1 MEYVTINNLRLL
13 LHSDHD
19 FTKNE
24 PNRAH
29 NGCDTSTK
37 GISVSVINLFIGV
50 HDLRGFVS
58 HNNISTNCIPHHPT
72 IIKPIHLKCGT
83 FDLIITTMATKESN
97 VVLALDSTL

>member
-1 MEYVTINNLRLL
+1 MNNLRLL
-13 LHSDHD
+13 LHSDHG

-37 GISVSVINLFIGV
+37 GISVSVINLFIDV

-58 HNNISTNCIPHHPT
+58 HSSNSANCIPHQP
-72 IIKPIHLKCGT
+72 IIIVPIHIKCGT
-83 FDLIITTMATKESN
+83 FDLSITTMATKESN